1 MTIMK
6 KEYISPLAETVSVD
20 CESIIA
26 QSFEID
32 KDSSGSEQLSN
43 RHSGGK
49 WGDLWKQ

>member
-1 MTIMK
+1 MK
-6 KEYISPLAETVSVD
+6 KEYISPLVEAVSVD

-32 KDSSGSEQLSN
+32 RENQGSEQLSN